1 MKSRRPVAP
10 AHLSPVARDEWARLA
25 PEAAGLTPATARGFA
40 LLVELLAN
48 ERAAAEIVAKEGVT
62 VRSAAG
68 TSKPNPAMRS
78 LEIARAQATPLLRL
92 FGLLPAGPPRRA
104 DKDAAK
110 QPVNGKSTWH
120 GVLK

>member
-1 MKSRRPVAP
+1 
-10 AHLSPVARDEWARLA
+10 
-25 PEAAGLTPATARGFA
+25 

-48 ERAAAEIVAKEGVT
+48 ERAAAEIVARDGVT
-62 VRSAAG
+62 VQSAAG

-78 LEIARAQATPLLRL
+78 LEIARAQAVPLLRQ

-104 DKDAAK
+104 SNDDRK
-110 QPVNGKSTWH
+110 QPSMNGKSPWR